1 MTWRI
6 QFLQDG
12 KLIMTSLS
20 TPGGEEGI
28 DLAGGT
34 ISYLEQQLGLNSP
47 ADLNGKRVSEVVE
60 QWQQVAKA
68 IDGQFSQLAII
79 ANENPQAVL
88 HVEEVPLGEMP
99 A

>member
-12 KLIMTSLS
+12 KPIMTSLS
-20 TPGGEEGI
+20 TPGGEEGV
-28 DLAGGT
+28 DLADGT
-34 ISYLEQQLGLNSP
+34 ISYLKDQFGMNSP
-47 ADLNGKRVSEVVE
+47 SDLNGKRVSEVAE
-60 QWQQVAKA
+60 QWQQAAKA
-68 IDGQFSQLAII
+68 IDGQFTQLAII

-88 HVEEVPLGEMP
+88 HVEEVPLDEMP